1 MKTKN
6 YFRKNLSILFFLLI
20 FPFNLLSQVIPWVT
34 QTYEGND
41 FIDVK
46 CGSDVIVAA
55 DIPFTDKVY
64 IFDNYSG
71 NWQIVDLPNTLK
83 TLAAGDVVMAFSD
96 SLLYGY
102 NARLQISDIIEIEG
116 NVLELTGGLPD
127 VSYACSQNLA
137 MLVTD
142 EYMYVFDAEVGSWQS
157 YNFNLPFD
165 YNYGRY
171 WAKEDFVAAVLFK
184 SGSHYPTNVVYSYH
198 TKTFNEIEN
207 GCSGNIHMDYG
218 FASAYWYTGLPIT
231 RFVGYSA
238 LCNQFHTMET
248 SPFSVHGSS
257 VNYENFEEY
266 TVFTTYN
273 ITENG
278 NDKTLYLYC
287 YDTRRGEW
295 TVDHYDYIRVGSTGF
310 GSFKVGGQ
318 ISAVCIQ
325 PEVSEP
331 AIAAIYNGINGSISF
346 VATYVDP
353 TQWAGGVYGL
363 CGGTTFI
370 IADNDSAWGHDVNN
384 GTHSYINYP
393 LKPEFVEIFAGE
405 NFATF
410 SHYHDTDNIMMVHF
424 YNGAFNSWTTTY
436 TGKKTGTVY
445 SNSGGKYLFMLESN
459 ASDKETIFYSS
470 ITNTYHKANFPDGV
484 TGTGRTSDY
493 LACLNKSN
501 GSYFFDANDGSIT
514 TLSYPMHIE
523 GLSNSAAVTY
533 DENTSTAYG
542 YDALTKTWTQISIT
556 GELNLPPRIV
566 EYMGIIPVDNRKGYY
581 AYSAKHNFWGYL
593 YTNDYK
599 SEYVGENI
607 ACIRDNATKTLF
619 AFYPDA
625 VVGINEEVINS
636 QPLRFELQQNYPNPF
651 NPSTTIRFELPFS
664 GLVTLKI
671 YDVLGN
677 EIVKLVD
684 EELVAGKHEVE
695 FNSHSVEVRNLS
707 SGVYFY
713 QLRAGDFVETKKMIL
728 LK

>member
-1 MKTKN
+1 MNITI
-6 YFRKNLSILFFLLI
+6 YIARSLFVLFLGIIFSI
-20 FPFNLLSQVIPWVT
+20 NLLSQVTPWVE

-41 FIDVK
+41 LIDVK
-46 CGSDVIVAA
+46 CGSDVLIAA
-55 DIPFTDKVY
+55 DLPFVDKFY

-71 NWQIVDLPNTLK
+71 NWQIVDLPQTLK
-83 TLAAGDVVMAFSD
+83 TLAVGDVVIAFSD
-96 SLLYGY
+96 SLLYGF
-102 NARLQISDIIEIEG
+102 NARLQVSDMIEIDG
-116 NVLELTGGLPD
+116 NILELTGGSPD
-127 VSYACSQNLA
+127 VSYACSKNLA

-142 EYMYVFDAEVGSWQS
+142 EYLYVFDGEVGNWQS
-157 YNFNLPFD
+157 YNYNFPSD
-165 YNYGRY
+165 YNYGRF

-184 SGSHYPTNVVYSYH
+184 TGSHYPTNVVYSNH

-207 GCSGNIHMDYG
+207 GSPGSVNMDYG
-218 FASAYWYTGLPIT
+218 FASAYWYTGLPTT

-238 LCNQFHTMET
+238 FNNHFQTMET
-248 SPFSVHGSS
+248 SPFSVSGGSS
-257 VNYENFEEY
+257 SHENSEKN
-266 TVFTTYN
+266 TVCTIYN
-273 ITENG
+273 LTANG
-278 NDKTLYLYC
+278 NQRSLIVYG
-287 YDTRRGEW
+287 YDTRRGQW
-295 TVDHYDYIRVGSTGF
+295 DIDNYDYIRTGSSGF
-310 GSFKVGGQ
+310 GSFTIGGQ

-370 IADNDSAWGHDVNN
+370 IADDDSAWGHDVNN

-410 SHYHDTDNIMMVHF
+410 SHYHDNDTSMMVHF

-445 SNSGGKYLFMLESN
+445 SNSGGKYLFMLESE
-459 ASDKETIFYSS
+459 APDRETIFYSS
-470 ITNTYHKANFPDGV
+470 ITNTYHKVSFPDGV

-514 TLSYPMHIE
+514 SLSYPMQIE

-533 DENTSTAYG
+533 DENTNTAYG
-542 YDALTKTWTQISIT
+542 YDASTKTWTQISIT
-556 GELNLPPRIV
+556 GDLSLPPRIV
-566 EYMGIIPVDNRKGYY
+566 EFIGIVPVDSRKGYY
-581 AYSAKHNFWGYL
+581 AYSAKHNYWGYL
-593 YTNDYK
+593 YSNDYK
-599 SEYVGENI
+599 SEFIGENI
-607 ACIRDNATKTLF
+607 ACVRNHTNKTLY

-625 VVGINEEVINS
+625 VIGINEETADFDPKSFQLN
-636 QPLRFELQQNYPNPF
+636 QNYPNPF
-651 NPSTTIRFELPFS
+651 NPSTTIRFELPIS

-677 EIVKLVD
+677 EIVTLINEEKSAGDYEVD
-684 EELVAGKHEVE
+684 
-695 FNSHSVEVRNLS
+695 FNTLTINHHPIF
-707 SGVYFY
+707 GVYFY
-713 QLRAGDFVETKKMIL
+713 RLKAGRFIQTKKMVL
-728 LK
+728 LR